1 MSQARSATGILLAR
15 SDPPPAAQVFTSI
28 AELVTLTPP
37 PMTRNEIDTTNHNEG
52 VESKIL
58 GILRHG
64 QVTGECNWI
73 RESPT
78 HGSTTGGIIHD
89 IQNNVA
95 ASWRIT
101 FPGGVGSPVFTFG
114 ARVQNWQPVEA
125 STDAPMRFSF
135 ALSLYTGITVSTA

>member
-1 MSQARSATGILLAR
+1 MSQARSATGILIAR
-15 SDPPPAAQVFTSI
+15 STLTSPATYVTI

-37 PMTRNEIDTTNHNEG
+37 PMTRNEIETTNHNEG

-73 RESPT
+73 PSDPT
-78 HGSTTGGIIHD
+78 HGSNPGGIIHD

-95 ASWRIT
+95 ANWKIT
-101 FPGGVGSPVFTFG
+101 FPGGTGAPVFSFG

-125 STDAPMRFSF
+125 TTDAPMRFSF
-135 ALSLYTGITVSTA
+135 TLTLYTGLTVTAVP